1 MKFFDNGMKT
11 PSGEIHII
19 EDRCKGC
26 GFCVTYCPV
35 NVLELLDR
43 FNERGY
49 HPPYVKNPE
58 ACINCGL
65 CEMICPEFA
74 IWSTL
79 KEEREASEVLSHRLS
94 AAIA

>member
-11 PSGEIHII
+11 SRGEIHII
-19 EDRCKGC
+19 ENRCKGC
-26 GFCVTYCPV
+26 GFCVTYCPMD
-35 NVLELLDR
+35 VLELSDI
-43 FNERGY
+43 FNDRGY

-74 IWSTL
+74 IWSSL
-79 KEEREASEVLSHRLS
+79 KEEIKASEVLSYRLS
-94 AAIA
+94 GAVA